1 MSDIW
6 ITLFGLGLASFVIR
20 LGGFLLAGRLPQT
33 GRWARGM
40 EALPGCLIMALVTLM
55 MVRGGVVEW
64 AAGVMVLLV
73 AAKSRNLLLSML
85 TGMMAVALLRLVL

>member
-1 MSDIW
+1 
-6 ITLFGLGLASFVIR
+6 
-20 LGGFLLAGRLPQT
+20 
-33 GRWARGM
+33 
-40 EALPGCLIMALVTLM
+40 MALVTLM

-73 AAKSRNLLLSML
+73 AAKRNLLLSML